1 MFYFAEGMIFLDKKS
16 NFKLSKQTIVWTCI
30 IAAAIILLS
39 VSVAENISSK
49 NENTYSI
56 ETSKL
61 HIYN

>member
-1 MFYFAEGMIFLDKKS
+1 MLYFAEGMIFLDKKS
-16 NFKLSKQTIVWTCI
+16 NFKLTKQTIVWTCI

-56 ETSKL
+56 ETSRL
-61 HIYN
+61 HICN